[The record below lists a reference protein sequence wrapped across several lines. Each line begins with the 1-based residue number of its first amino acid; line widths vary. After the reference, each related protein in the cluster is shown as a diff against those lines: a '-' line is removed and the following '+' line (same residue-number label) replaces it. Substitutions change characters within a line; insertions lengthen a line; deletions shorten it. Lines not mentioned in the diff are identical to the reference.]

1 MVGFGADGAGVN
13 TGCKQGIGARLT
25 EKQELLTS
33 VHCMAHR
40 LELAFKDVIGL
51 NNKKLDVTN
60 LLENI
65 YKFYH
70 NSSLNRSMLRLSAKA
85 HGVTG
90 IPTRVGGTR
99 WIPHL
104 YLALVNFWKLFPALV
119 QHLGEVLAQCIVFFI
134 NN

>member
-25 EKQELLTS
+25 EKLTS